1 MSVPSI
7 INQAPSF
14 ADLSKAGV
22 PAGEPAPPGQQPV
35 TPPAGVA
42 GGQAV
47 APTPAAG
54 NSMLRQYEAQGLV
67 PAGRFTNDAEM
78 VDALYNLATNLASRQ
93 DAQPP
98 EAPAPAKPVQPVQ
111 PVSQQPQAVKD
122 ISQIATTFQQH
133 GLLSYA
139 NGQWVATNP
148 MAASVAEQLNAQII
162 AAQARQAELA
172 DPDSFIRRYGTGVI
186 QEALTPLGQELQQM
200 KAQYQALQQT
210 IEALM
215 PKPYEG
221 WVRQHES
228 QLFSIDPATQTRVHT
243 PAGKAYDSAW
253 TTAYEAGV
261 RDVEKLHTIASS
273 TAQPYL
279 QQAAPAT
286 QPAAKPAVPWA
297 STVQPSGDTGFN
309 APGSQMGRAAGS
321 TGISVPVGNDGMPS
335 FSLMLAQGTVPQ

>member
-1 MSVPSI
+1 MSVQSV

-14 ADLSKAGV
+14 ADLSKTGV
-22 PAGEPAPPGQQPV
+22 PAGEPAPPGQQLA

-47 APTPAAG
+47 ASTPTNA
-54 NSMLRQYEAQGLV
+54 MLRQYESQGLV

-78 VDALYNLATNLASRQ
+78 VEALYSLATNLASRQ
-93 DAQPP
+93 DDQRP
-98 EAPAPAKPVQPVQ
+98 EAPAPARPVQPAQ
-111 PVSQQPQAVKD
+111 PVPQQQPQQPARD
-122 ISQIATTFQQH
+122 ISQVATTFQQA

-148 MAASVAEQLNAQII
+148 MATQVAEQLNAQII

-172 DPDSFIRRYGTGVI
+172 DPDSFIRRYGTGAI
-186 QEALTPLGQELQQM
+186 REALTPIDEELQQV
-200 KAQYQALQQT
+200 KAQYQMLQQQL
-210 IEALM
+210 EAM
-215 PKPYEG
+215 TPKPYES
-221 WVRQHES
+221 WIQQHQS
-228 QLFSIDPATQTRVHT
+228 QLYSTDPATQARVYT
-243 PAGKAYDSAW
+243 PAGKTYDSMW

-261 RDVEKLHTIASS
+261 RDVAKLHEIASS
-273 TAQPYL
+273 AAQPYL
-279 QQAAPAT
+279 QQAAPVT

-297 STVQPSGDTGFN
+297 STVQPAGDSGFN